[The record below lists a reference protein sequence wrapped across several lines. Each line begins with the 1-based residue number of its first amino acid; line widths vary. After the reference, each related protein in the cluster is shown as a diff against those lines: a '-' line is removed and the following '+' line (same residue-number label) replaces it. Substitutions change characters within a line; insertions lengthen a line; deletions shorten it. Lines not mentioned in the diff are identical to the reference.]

1 MVDTT
6 FHALSAIFAIVAA
19 TSAGVLAVLAW
30 RTLRQSPFGTV
41 FALLSVALSGVI
53 AYHVALVVL
62 ASESLLLDAFGS
74 VLHTAIAGFLW
85 LAVAAREQLQDG
97 AAGAR

>member
-6 FHALSAIFAIVAA
+6 LHALSAVFAIVAA

-30 RTLRQSPFGTV
+30 RALRRSPFGAA
-41 FALLSVALSGVI
+41 FALLSVTLSGVI
-53 AYHVALVVL
+53 AYHVALVVF

-85 LAVAAREQLQDG
+85 LAVAAREGLRDDV
-97 AAGAR
+97 AGAP